1 MKLVDGSIQ
10 RPVTVF
16 MVTLGVVLFGLV
28 AAGRLS
34 VDLLPDISYPS
45 LTVRT
50 DLPDA
55 APGDVEQF
63 VTRPV
68 EEAIGVVP
76 GLTRLHSISRPG
88 QSEVTLEFSTGTRMD
103 LASLSVREKLDLV
116 TLPREASRP
125 AILRFAPSLDPIM
138 RLRLSGGGN
147 LQRLRRIADRT
158 VKTDLEGAPGVA
170 AVKVVGGEEEEI
182 RVDVDAARLTAVGLT
197 LGDVTRRLSEENV
210 NLAGGSLTEGQA
222 EYLIRASN
230 QFLTP
235 EEIGDVILVSRSVG
249 SSASG
254 DAASAG
260 GVVRVSDVAK
270 VGRGA
275 KDREVIARLGG
286 DEAVEISVYKEGDAN
301 TVSVARAVKHRVQH
315 LQLPPEM
322 KLVTVADQSRF
333 IEDAIADVTSAGWL
347 GALLAVVV
355 LFAFLRQLGTTLIVA
370 LTIPVSVFATFVIM
384 YRFGLS
390 FNLMSLGGLALAIGH
405 LLDCSIVV
413 LESIFRKREEGLDPK
428 RAAGQGA
435 STVAM
440 AVTASTLTTVAVFFP
455 LVFVEGLAGQLFRDQ
470 ALTISVSQGA
480 SLGVA
485 PTLVPTL
492 AALGARMGMPTFDP
506 APASGGRMSRLIRW
520 VVFAALLVPRLV
532 VQGVKRLG
540 RYVGPVV
547 NWALIPFDKG
557 YGWLERIY
565 PGMLR
570 AALHHRALVL
580 GIGAASLVGAL
591 ALGAFLPQNLF
602 PPLSQGEFHFNLRLP
617 EGTALAV
624 TDQTLQNLAATV
636 KGDARV
642 KYVYTTAGQIDL
654 SAFAGSA
661 REANR
666 GQIALAL
673 KEPGD
678 RKAEEAIADRLR
690 TAMEDVPGLS
700 YEFDRPALLTIKS
713 PIEVEVYAYDLDTL
727 RTLSAAVA
735 QRMSGVNG
743 VEDVQ
748 SSMRLGDPEVQ
759 VAFDR
764 DRLAALNL
772 DPAEASRLVRNAV
785 QGEAATQFSDLDRK
799 LDVRVRA
806 RESERSAVTSL
817 ANLEVGRSQGRSVS
831 LATVARVSV
840 TRGPSEV
847 RRISQQRAAVV
858 TCNIKGRDLASAARG
873 IEASLQGLEV
883 PAGAKVVL
891 AGQNRELA
899 DSFRSLRFALLL
911 AVFLVYLVMASQ
923 FESLLHPFVIMF
935 TLPMAVGGVV
945 LTLLVTHTSI
955 NVMVLIGMVV
965 LAGIVVNNG
974 IVLVDYTRRLRRQG
988 LPKEQALVE
997 AGVVRMRPI
1006 LMTALTTVLGLL
1018 PMAMGFGPGAE
1029 MRAPLALTLIGG
1041 LTSATV
1047 LTLVVLPV
1055 VYATLDRKP

>member
-1 MKLVDGSIQ
+1 VKLVDGSIQ

-16 MVTLGVVLFGLV
+16 MVTLGIVLFGLV

-116 TLPREASRP
+116 TLPREATRP
-125 AILRFAPSLDPIM
+125 AILRFDPSLDPIM

-182 RVDVDAARLTAVGLT
+182 RVDVDEARLTAVGLT
-197 LGDVTRRLSEENV
+197 LADVTRRLSEENV

-230 QFLTP
+230 QFLAP
-235 EEIGDVILVSRSVG
+235 EEIGDVILISRPA
-249 SSASG
+249 SASG
-254 DAASAG
+254 ETGA

-270 VGRGA
+270 VARGA
-275 KDREVIARLGG
+275 KDREVIARLGTE
-286 DEAVEISVYKEGDAN
+286 EAVEISVYKEGDAN
-301 TVSVARAVKHRVQH
+301 TVSVARAVKHRVH
-315 LQLPPEM
+315 DLKLPPEM
-322 KLVTVADQSRF
+322 KIVTVADQSRF

-370 LTIPVSVFATFVIM
+370 LTIPVSVFATFIIM

-413 LESIFRKREEGLDPK
+413 LESIFRKREEGLDG
-428 RAAGQGA
+428 RAAAAKGA

-470 ALTISVSQGA
+470 ALTISVSQVA
-480 SLGVA
+480 SLAVA
-485 PTLVPTL
+485 LTLVPTL
-492 AALGARMGMPTFDP
+492 AALGARAGLPKLE
-506 APASGGRMSRLIRW
+506 APAVGRGRW
-520 VVFAALLVPRLV
+520 ATVVRWITFAGLLVPRLA
-532 VQGVKRLG
+532 VQGVIVLG
-540 RYVGPVV
+540 RWLGPVV
-547 NWALIPFDKG
+547 NHALRPFDAG
-557 YGWLERIY
+557 YAWLERSY
-565 PGMLR
+565 PPLLR
-570 AALHHRALVL
+570 GALRRRGLVL
-580 GIGAASLVGAL
+580 GLGALGLAATL
-591 ALGAFLPQNLF
+591 ALGSLLPQNLF
-602 PPLSQGEFHFNLRLP
+602 PPLSQGEFHFNVRLP
-617 EGTALAV
+617 EGTALQV
-624 TDQTLQNLAATV
+624 TDETLRRLAQTLQH
-636 KGDARV
+636 DPRV
-642 KYVYTTAGQIDL
+642 RYVYTTAGQIDL

-673 KEPGD
+673 MKPGD
-678 RKAEEAIADRLR
+678 RRAEAAIADQLR
-690 TAMEDVPGLS
+690 EAMDQVPGIS
-700 YEFDRPALLTIKS
+700 YEFERPALLTFKS
-713 PIEVEVYAYDLDTL
+713 PVEIEVYAYDLDTL

-735 QRMSGVNG
+735 QRISTVRG

-764 DRLAALNL
+764 DRLAAMNL
-772 DPAEASRLVRNAV
+772 DPAQASRLVRNAV

-817 ANLEVGRSQGRSVS
+817 ATLEVGRNQGQAVP
-831 LATVARVSV
+831 LGAVAQVTVA
-840 TRGPSEV
+840 RGPSEV
-847 RRISQQRAAVV
+847 RRIAQQRAAVV
-858 TCNIKGRDLASAARG
+858 SCNIKGRDLSSAATA
-873 IEASLQGLEV
+873 IDAALQGVDV
-883 PAGAKVVL
+883 PSGAKVVL

-945 LTLLVTHTSI
+945 LTLMLTHTSV
-955 NVMVLIGMVV
+955 NVMVLIGSVV

-974 IVLVDYTRRLRRQG
+974 IVLVDYTRQLRRRG
-988 LPKEQALVE
+988 LPKEEALVQ
-997 AGVVRMRPI
+997 AGMIRMRPI

-1047 LTLVVLPV
+1047 LTLVMLPV

>member
-260 GVVRVSDVAK
+260 GVIRVSDVAK

-275 KDREVIARLGG
+275 KDRDVIARLGG

-301 TVSVARAVKHRVQH
+301 TVSVARAVKHRLAH
-315 LQLPPEM
+315 LALPPEM
-322 KLVTVADQSRF
+322 KTTIVADQSKF
-333 IEDAIADVTSAGWL
+333 IEEAIADVTSAGWL
-347 GALLAVVV
+347 GALLAVLV

-413 LESIFRKREEGLDPK
+413 LESIFRKREEGLSG
-428 RAAGQGA
+428 REAAAQGA

-470 ALTISVSQGA
+470 ALTISVSQIA
-480 SLGVA
+480 SLAVA
-485 PTLVPTL
+485 LTLVPTL
-492 AALGARMGMPTFDP
+492 AALGARGGAALEVPTGTP
-506 APASGGRMSRLIRW
+506 GRAGKLGRW
-520 VVFAALLVPRLV
+520 LLFAALFIPRLV
-532 VQGVKRLG
+532 VRGVIVLG
-540 RYVGPVV
+540 RLFGPVV
-547 NWALIPFDKG
+547 DKLLKPFDAG
-557 YGWLERIY
+557 YSWLERSY
-565 PGMLR
+565 VPLMR
-570 AALHHRALVL
+570 RALHRRGLVL
-580 GIGAASLVGAL
+580 GLGGASLLAAL
-591 ALGAFLPQNLF
+591 AVGTVLPRNLF
-602 PPLSQGEFHFNLRLP
+602 PPLSQGEFHFNVRLP

-624 TDQTLQNLAATV
+624 TDQTLHRLADVV

-642 KYVYTTAGQIDL
+642 KHVYTTAGQIDL

-673 KEPGD
+673 AHPQD
-678 RKAEEAIADRLR
+678 RKAETEIADKLR
-690 TAMEDVPGLS
+690 AAMDAMPGLG
-700 YEFDRPALLTIKS
+700 YEFERPALLTIKS
-713 PIEVEVYAYDLDTL
+713 PVEVEVYAYNLDTL
-727 RTLSAAVA
+727 RTLSSAVA
-735 QRMSGVNG
+735 HRMASVQG

-759 VAFDR
+759 VSFDR
-764 DRLAALNL
+764 DRLAAMNL
-772 DPAEASRLVRNAV
+772 DPAGASRLVRNAV

-806 RESERSAVTSL
+806 SESERSAVASL
-817 ANLEVGRSQGRSVS
+817 ASLEVGRNQGRPVP
-831 LATVARVSV
+831 LAAVANVSV
-840 TRGPSEV
+840 TRGPSEI
-847 RRISQQRAAVV
+847 RRISQQRAALV
-858 TCNIKGRDLASAARG
+858 TCNVTGRDLAATARG
-873 IEASLQGLEV
+873 IDASLTGLEV
-883 PAGAKVVL
+883 PPGAKVVL

-899 DSFRSLRFALLL
+899 DSFRSLRFALIL

-935 TLPMAVGGVV
+935 TLPMAVSGVV
-945 LTLLVTHTSI
+945 LTLLMTGTSV
-955 NVMVLIGMVV
+955 NVMVLIGSVV

-974 IVLVDYTRRLRRQG
+974 IVLVDYARQLRRRG
-988 LPKEQALVE
+988 MPKEEALIQA
-997 AGVVRMRPI
+997 GQVRMRPI

-1047 LTLVVLPV
+1047 LTLVMLPV